1 MTSTRPDS
9 QSLRGFLDLVQRT
22 HPDELIRIKEP
33 VSRELDITSAVF
45 EFERAGRSPVLV
57 FENVEGSTMPVVTNV
72 AGNRKLLAAALGATP
87 DTLPNTFR
95 ERCQNYLPVEVVNR
109 APWQE
114 VVWEGDEVDLGHLPI
129 PKHFAVDAGPYITA
143 GQIVAR
149 DPETGVDTTGFHRLM
164 VKGKNRLGV
173 SLHSRRRMYEFHR
186 RAEAR
191 KEPLPAAIV
200 IGIHPIHYMG
210 SMAYHYPPQVRKFE
224 IIGGLFGA
232 PYRVARCGTAA
243 LEVPAGAEIVIEGEI
258 LNETREP
265 EGPFGEFTGYASYRS
280 TQNVFVA
287 KRIQMRKD
295 AMFHSIASGMAAD
308 HILVS
313 CVSREA
319 EILNTLKRNLPN
331 VKAVHVPSVTA
342 GALMA
347 IVSMKK
353 TAEGQP
359 KQAIMAAF
367 GTEFYCKTVV
377 VVDDDVDI
385 FNLSDVMWAVI
396 TRTRAEKDIVMIPGA
411 MGAILDPTSDPV
423 DHTLT
428 KVGIDATKPSGK
440 DFAERLTISD
450 TQRARVRAILERS
463 GIKL

>member
-1 MTSTRPDS
+1 MGARADN
-9 QSLRGFLDLVQRT
+9 QSMRGFLEMVERAYPEDFVRVA
-22 HPDELIRIKEP
+22 EP
-33 VSRELDITSAVF
+33 VSRELDITSTVF

-57 FENVEGSTMPVVTNV
+57 FEKVEDSPIPVVTNL
-72 AGNRKLLAAALGATP
+72 AGNRRLLAACLGVQPDALPSTY
-87 DTLPNTFR
+87 R
-95 ERCQNYLPVEVVNR
+95 ERCQNYQPVEVVNR
-109 APWQE
+109 ALWQE
-114 VVWEGDEVDLGHLPI
+114 VVLEGDEVDLTKLPI
-129 PKHFAVDAGPYITA
+129 PRHFSVDCAPYITA

-164 VKGKNRLGV
+164 LKGPNRLGV

-191 KEPLPAAIV
+191 GESLPAAIA

-210 SMAYHYPPQVRKFE
+210 SMAYHYPPGVRKFE
-224 IIGGLFGA
+224 IIGGLFGE
-232 PYRVARCGTAA
+232 PYRVVRCGTAD

-258 LNETREP
+258 LNDVHEP

-287 KRIQMRKD
+287 KRVQMRRN
-295 AMFHSIASGMAAD
+295 AMFHSIASGMAGD

-319 EILNTLKRNLPN
+319 EIMNALRRNLPN
-331 VKAVHVPSVTA
+331 VRAVHVPSITA

-347 IVSMKK
+347 IIQMKK

-359 KQAIMAAF
+359 KLAIMSALS
-367 GTEFYCKTVV
+367 TEFYVKAVI
-377 VVDDDVDI
+377 VVDEDVDI

-396 TRTRAEKDIVMIPGA
+396 TRTRAEKDVVLIPGA
-411 MGAILDPTSDPV
+411 MGAILDPTSDPE
-423 DHTLT
+423 DHTVT
-428 KVGIDATKPSGK
+428 KVGIDATKPTGR

-450 TQRARVRAILERS
+450 EQRACVRRILERA

>member
-1 MTSTRPDS
+1 MGGSADS
-9 QSLRGFLDLVQRT
+9 QSMRGFLEMVERDYPEELV
-22 HPDELIRIKEP
+22 RISVP
-33 VSRELDITSAVF
+33 VRRELDITSAVF

-57 FENVEGSTMPVVTNV
+57 FEKVEGSTLPVVTNI
-72 AGNRKLLAAALGATP
+72 AGNRKLLAAALGVAP
-87 DTLPNTFR
+87 DEMPNAYR
-95 ERCQNYLPVEVVNR
+95 ERCQRYQPVEVVNR

-114 VVWEGDEVDLGHLPI
+114 VVWEGAEVDLERLPI
-129 PKHFAVDAGPYITA
+129 PRHFAVDVAPYITA

-164 VKGKNRLGV
+164 LKGKNRLGV

-232 PYRVARCGTAA
+232 PYRVARCGTAD
-243 LEVPAGAEIVIEGEI
+243 LDVPAGAEIVIEGEI

-331 VKAVHVPSVTA
+331 VKAVHVPHVTA

-347 IVSMKK
+347 VVSMKK

-450 TQRARVRAILERS
+450 AQRARVRAILERS

>member
-1 MTSTRPDS
+1 MTTKADD
-9 QSLRGFLDLVQRT
+9 QSLRGFLDMVERRF
-22 HPDELIRIKEP
+22 PEEIVRIAVP
-33 VSRELDITSAVF
+33 VSRDLDITSAVF
-45 EFERAGRSPVLV
+45 EFERAGKYPVLI
-57 FENVEGSTMPVVTNV
+57 FENVEGSKMPVVTNI
-72 AGNRKLLAAALGATP
+72 AGNRKLLAACLGVAP
-87 DTLPNTFR
+87 ENMPNAFR
-95 ERCQNYLPVEVVNR
+95 ERCQNYLPVEVVSK

-114 VVWEGDEVDLGHLPI
+114 VVWEGDEVDLTRLPI
-129 PKHFAVDAGPYITA
+129 PKHFAVDAAPYITA
-143 GQIVAR
+143 GQVVAR
-149 DPETGVDTTGFHRLM
+149 DPESNVDTTGFHRLM
-164 VKGKNRLGV
+164 LKGKNKLGL

-191 KEPLPAAIV
+191 GQSLPAAIV
-200 IGIHPIHYMG
+200 LGIHPIHYMG

-243 LEVPAGAEIVIEGEI
+243 LEVPVGAEIVIEGEI

-287 KRIQMRKD
+287 KRVQMRKD
-295 AMFHSIASGMAAD
+295 ALFHSIASGMAND

-319 EILNTLKRNLPN
+319 EILNALKRNLPN

-342 GALMA
+342 GALLA
-347 IVSMKK
+347 IISMKK

-359 KQAIMAAF
+359 RQAMMSAF
-367 GTEFYCKTVV
+367 GTEFYVKSVV
-377 VVDDDVDI
+377 VVDEDVDI
-385 FNLSDVMWAVI
+385 FNLADVAWAVI
-396 TRTRAEKDIVMIPGA
+396 TRTRAEKDVMFVPGA

-423 DHTLT
+423 DHTVT
-428 KVGIDATKPSGK
+428 KVGIDATKPAGK

-450 TQRARVRAILERS
+450 AQRARVRAIIERA

>member
-1 MTSTRPDS
+1 MTEP
-9 QSLRGFLDLVQRT
+9 QSMRGFLDLISRT
-22 HPDELIRIKEP
+22 HPAEIVRIGEP
-33 VSRELDITSAVF
+33 VSRDLDITSAVF
-45 EFERAGRSPVLV
+45 EFERAGKSPVLI
-57 FENVEGSTMPVVTNV
+57 FEKVEGFSHPVVTNI
-72 AGNRKLLAAALGATP
+72 AGNRKLLAAALDVTP
-87 DTLPNTFR
+87 DDLPKAYR
-95 ERCQNYLPVEVVNR
+95 ERCQNYQPVEVVKR
-109 APWQE
+109 APWMD
-114 VVWEGDEVDLGHLPI
+114 VVWEGEQIDLTRLPI
-129 PKHFAVDAGPYITA
+129 PKHFAVDAAPYITA

-149 DPETGVDTTGFHRLM
+149 DPETGVDTVGFHRLM
-164 VKGKNRLGV
+164 LKGKNRLGL

-191 KEPLPAAIV
+191 GQSLPAAIV

-210 SMAYHYPPQVRKFE
+210 SMAYHYPPNVRKYE

-232 PYRVARCGTAA
+232 PYRVARCGTAD
-243 LEVPAGAEIVIEGEI
+243 LEVPVGAEIVIEGEI

-287 KRIQMRKD
+287 KRVQMRRD
-295 AMFHSIASGMAAD
+295 AMFHSVASGMAGD
-308 HILVS
+308 HIMVS

-319 EILNTLKRNLPN
+319 EIMNALKRNLPN
-331 VKAVHVPSVTA
+331 VKAVHVPHVTA
-342 GALMA
+342 GALLA

-359 KQAIMAAF
+359 RQAIMSTF
-367 GTEFYCKTVV
+367 GTEFYVKTVV
-377 VVDDDVDI
+377 VVDEDVDI

-396 TRTRAEKDIVMIPGA
+396 TRTRAEKDILFIPGA

-423 DHTLT
+423 DHTVT

-440 DFAERLTISD
+440 DFAERLTIAD
-450 TQRARVRAILERS
+450 EQRARVRSILTRA
-463 GIKL
+463 GVKL

>member
-1 MTSTRPDS
+1 MTTPAEP
-9 QSLRGFLDLVQRT
+9 QSMRAFIEMVGRT
-22 HPDELIRIKEP
+22 HPADLVRISEP
-33 VSRELDITSAVF
+33 VSRDLDITSAVF
-45 EFERAGRSPVLV
+45 EFERAGRSPVLI
-57 FENVEGSTMPVVTNV
+57 FEKVEGFTQPVVTNI
-72 AGNRKLLAAALGATP
+72 AGNRKLLAAALDVSP
-87 DTLPNTFR
+87 DDLPKAYR
-95 ERCQNYLPVEVVNR
+95 ERCQNYQPVEVVKR
-109 APWQE
+109 APWMD
-114 VVWEGDEVDLGHLPI
+114 VVWEGEQIDLTRLPI
-129 PKHFAVDAGPYITA
+129 PKHFAVDAAPYITA

-149 DPETGVDTTGFHRLM
+149 DPETGVDTVGFHRLM
-164 VKGKNRLGV
+164 LKGKNRLGL

-191 KEPLPAAIV
+191 GQSLPAAIV

-210 SMAYHYPPQVRKFE
+210 SMAYHYPPNVRKYE

-232 PYRVARCGTAA
+232 PYRVARCGTAD
-243 LEVPAGAEIVIEGEI
+243 LEVPVGAEMVIEGEI

-287 KRIQMRKD
+287 KRVQMRRD
-295 AMFHSIASGMAAD
+295 AMFHSIASGMAGD
-308 HILVS
+308 HIMVS

-319 EILNTLKRNLPN
+319 EIMNALKRNLPN
-331 VKAVHVPSVTA
+331 VTAVHVPHVTA
-342 GALMA
+342 GALLA

-359 KQAIMAAF
+359 RQAIMSAF
-367 GTEFYCKTVV
+367 GTEFYVKTVV
-377 VVDDDVDI
+377 VVDEDVDI

-396 TRTRAEKDIVMIPGA
+396 TRTRAEKDILFIPGA

-423 DHTLT
+423 DHTVT

-440 DFAERLTISD
+440 DFAERLTIAD
-450 TQRARVRAILERS
+450 EQRARVRSILAKA
-463 GIKL
+463 GVKL